1 MGRREMAKVAL
12 EGEPLTDLGPER
24 VKEKGPRRG
33 VLVSKE
39 SLGKGGG
46 LEEVVVGRMV
56 TG

>member
-1 MGRREMAKVAL
+1 MGRREMVKMAL

-39 SLGKGGG
+39 SLGKGGV